1 MILLLAKPVS
11 LHLTLLNLC
20 LLFNAHLSACEFG
33 EQNNGAITYNRYQP
47 ETITPQQND
56 ERLNQALAFAV
67 IDGNLDVVKLTLS
80 RGADINAKDKH
91 GWTPLFHAVKHGELE
106 IASYLLENGAEV
118 NLISVLGTTPLRLAS
133 AQGDIDMVKLLLA
146 KGADA
151 NLTGDH
157 GYSPLHRAAEE
168 SKNVEVVRMLIS
180 HGANVNARS
189 RDGRTPLMK
198 SCYVPEITKVLI
210 ESRAEID
217 AQDDEGRTALF
228 FASYYRCRATARI
241 LVENGADPNIK
252 NKQGESAWDIARKRK
267 DKELYKIFLGKK

>member
-1 MILLLAKPVS
+1 MIEDHKIQQNIYLAATSQAKSVPNRDFQTSAAGFDWRESVRWQVVALHMILLLAKPVS

-20 LLFNAHLSACEFG
+20 LLFNAQLSISEFG
-33 EQNNGAITYNRYQP
+33 EQNNGASTYNRYQP
-47 ETITPQQND
+47 VTITPQQND

-80 RGADINAKDKH
+80 RGAEINAKDEH
-91 GWTPLFHAVKHGELE
+91 GWTPLFHAIKHGELE

-118 NLISVLGTTPLRLAS
+118 NLISFLGTTPLRLAS
-133 AQGDIDMVKLLLA
+133 AQGDIDMFKLLLT

-151 NLTGDH
+151 NLTGDD
-157 GYSPLHRAAEE
+157 GYTPLHRAAED

-180 HGANVNARS
+180 HGAKVNAKS

-210 ESRAEID
+210 ESGAEID
-217 AQDDEGRTALF
+217 A
-228 FASYYRCRATARI
+228 
-241 LVENGADPNIK
+241 
-252 NKQGESAWDIARKRK
+252 
-267 DKELYKIFLGKK
+267 